1 MKKTPK
7 KRRFGKRTLAS
18 FFIIILLF
26 CGTAF
31 FLKQELISEYNNLI
45 SPLILDRHG
54 EILAIEP
61 NTKGYY
67 AQYALSTP
75 ERVETLLLKKE
86 DKYFYYHF
94 GINPVSSARAVKN
107 ILFSKTPGG
116 SSTITQ
122 QLVKN
127 LLGNEQDRT
136 LKNKLTEALYT
147 ISLELYTSKDEILTM
162 YINTAYLGNQ
172 FQGFKEAS
180 EAYFNTPLEELNDR
194 QILSIL
200 ATLSSPSVNNPW
212 QKTNKIE
219 VEKLSNKLD
228 LDISKLDLALW
239 TEESNHYSPEFF
251 EIKPL
256 LKDCSKV
263 CQTTIDKNLTEKIRE
278 ILRRNILE
286 SWESGARNGAVVAIS
301 IPDNELLAMV
311 GTVDPSSLKSGNQ
324 INMALEP
331 RPIGSTVKPF
341 IYAEGFTRGLRPYTN
356 VLDREYKFP
365 IATGFPLYPKNYDG
379 LYHGE
384 VTLHEALSNSLNVP
398 SVKVLEHIGLSNFYD
413 LLENSLEFTPLQTL
427 SSYQYGIALGGL
439 EMDLF
444 TLSYF
449 FTLFPHDG
457 VLNPITL
464 YKNSDQTNYKNIL
477 PPMTR
482 LSQEKEIFS
491 PEYTQLVTKIMS
503 GRYTGVQQFGL
514 ASNLNLPQKNYAV
527 KTGTSRDFHDSWT
540 VGYTPN
546 YVVGVWV
553 GNTENTPLKQITGQ
567 SGAGKIWNETMQ
579 VVQYSDEYEDVPF
592 NFDQIK
598 EFITNDSIVYGLPED
613 DFEKHRNLLEES
625 DLILSP
631 HEGDNILF
639 EENTSIPLTSPHET
653 TWFIND
659 VRVGQG
665 QKITFSP
672 DEIGQ
677 YKITAEYLD
686 QKETISI
693 DIVSR

>member
-1 MKKTPK
+1 
-7 KRRFGKRTLAS
+7 
-18 FFIIILLF
+18 
-26 CGTAF
+26 
-31 FLKQELISEYNNLI
+31 
-45 SPLILDRHG
+45 
-54 EILAIEP
+54 
-61 NTKGYY
+61 
-67 AQYALSTP
+67 
-75 ERVETLLLKKE
+75 
-86 DKYFYYHF
+86 
-94 GINPVSSARAVKN
+94 
-107 ILFSKTPGG
+107 
-116 SSTITQ
+116 
-122 QLVKN
+122 
-127 LLGNEQDRT
+127 
-136 LKNKLTEALYT
+136 
-147 ISLELYTSKDEILTM
+147 
-162 YINTAYLGNQ
+162 
-172 FQGFKEAS
+172 
-180 EAYFNTPLEELNDR
+180 
-194 QILSIL
+194 
-200 ATLSSPSVNNPW
+200 
-212 QKTNKIE
+212 
-219 VEKLSNKLD
+219 
-228 LDISKLDLALW
+228 
-239 TEESNHYSPEFF
+239 
-251 EIKPL
+251 
-256 LKDCSKV
+256 
-263 CQTTIDKNLTEKIRE
+263 
-278 ILRRNILE
+278 
-286 SWESGARNGAVVAIS
+286 IS

-464 YKNSDQTNYKNIL
+464 YKNGYQTNYKNIL

-639 EENTSIPLTSPHET
+639 EENTSIPLVSPHET